1 MIATSSNVFTG
12 VKPIQASM
20 GSQKIRQTAATN
32 SRVVSMNSYNSRV
45 NRAKNLKYDAVRM
58 SAMKPTTSLQMSA
71 GSHPSVFSSVSSRLT
86 SAFKTGA
93 TVSKYETASKSF
105 GLTKMSSKALPARAM
120 NVVARSGPGMPMRR
134 RKTDNAIANN
144 MMQRIR
150 MKTMDISNSFDEQE
164 FDIQHSVD
172 VSFDETLDFVNKD
185 VDNKS
190 VAGNMM

>member
-1 MIATSSNVFTG
+1 MIATSSSVFTG
-12 VKPIQASM
+12 VKPTQASM
-20 GSQKIRQTAATN
+20 GSQKIKQTTATN
-32 SRVVSMNSYNSRV
+32 SGVVSMNSYNSRV
-45 NRAKNLKYDAVRM
+45 NRAKNIKYDAARM
-58 SAMKPTTSLQMSA
+58 SAMKSTTSLQMTA

-105 GLTKMSSKALPARAM
+105 GLTKALPTRAM
-120 NVVARSGPGMPMRR
+120 NVVARSGPGMPMGR

-144 MMQRIR
+144 MMRRIR
-150 MKTMDISNSFDEQE
+150 MKTIDVSNSFDEQE

-172 VSFDETLDFVNKD
+172 VSFDETLEYVNKD
-185 VDNKS
+185 LDNKS